1 MKRVLVVDD
10 EQTVRSLVCL
20 SLEGPECKV
29 DAFSDGRDALESL
42 SGDQPDLILLDVG
55 LPGMSGGE
63 VLKRLRADSRTSRIP
78 VVMLTGLEPPEGSN
92 PDGVILKPFTPDSLR
107 SSIQDW
113 LS

>member
-10 EQTVRSLVCL
+10 EQTVRSLVSL

-63 VLKRLRADSRTSRIP
+63 VLKRLRADDRTARIP
-78 VVMLTGLEPPEGSN
+78 VVMLTGLEPPEGSK

-107 SSIQDW
+107 SSIQAW
-113 LS
+113 LF